1 MLPPD
6 FETYTR
12 TLLGEKL
19 FSAFTKGMEGEAPVS
34 IRLNPFKCAEG
45 KYEVVDAEKR
55 VPWCPNGYYLR
66 KRPNFTFDPFL
77 HAGLYY
83 VQEASSMFIDYAVR
97 EILRQMGERG
107 SKPLTVLDLC
117 AAPGGKSTCMMS
129 ALPSGSVL
137 YSNEPIRQRAAIL
150 YENICKFGHKDIK
163 VTSCYARD
171 YARSGMKFD
180 IILTDVPCSGEGM
193 FRKDAGAIADWSSK
207 KVEQCAELQ
216 REIVSDI
223 WSCLKPDGYLIYSTC
238 TLNAHENEE
247 NVEWIA
253 RTFDAE
259 HVDLHVEPDQWG
271 IISNRSEDYKH
282 PFSFPFYRFMP
293 GRTEG
298 EGLFVACLKRREEG
312 GEWRE
317 ESGESFEERGK
328 RKEEKCEV
336 REYTFDNEKKTLSTL
351 HSPLSSKDKNL
362 QSSIFNLQYPQ
373 AIAYLRGE
381 AIVLPPDTPRGI
393 IDVTFEGATL
403 GKVKNIGNRANNLY
417 PKEWRIKSTYIPDYE
432 PIIVNNK

>member
-1 MLPPD
+1 MLSPLPPD
-6 FETYTR
+6 FESYTR
-12 TLLGEKL
+12 SLLGENL
-19 FSAFTKGMEGEAPVS
+19 FSAFTKGMEEEAPVS
-34 IRLNPFKCAEG
+34 IRLNPFKCKDGEY
-45 KYEVVDAEKR
+45 KVVDADKR
-55 VPWCPNGYYLR
+55 VEWCPNGYYLR

-83 VQEASSMFIDYAVR
+83 VQEASSMFIDYAIR
-97 EILRQMGERG
+97 EILQRMGDKSEQG
-107 SKPLTVLDLC
+107 LTVLDLC
-117 AAPGGKSTCMMS
+117 AAPGGKSTCTMS
-129 ALPSGSVL
+129 ALPKGSLL
-137 YSNEPIRQRAAIL
+137 YSNEPIRNRANIL
-150 YENICKFGHKDIK
+150 NENIQKFGNPDII
-163 VTSCYARD
+163 VTNCYARD

-193 FRKDAGAIADWSSK
+193 FRKDAGAIAEWSTK

-247 NVEWIA
+247 NIEWIA
-253 RTFDAE
+253 HTFDAE
-259 HVDLHVEPDQWG
+259 HFDLLVEPDQWG
-271 IISNRSEDYKH
+271 IITNLSEEYKH
-282 PFSFPFYRFMP
+282 NFHFPFYRFMP
-293 GRTEG
+293 GRTRG
-298 EGLFVACLKRREEG
+298 EGLFVSVLQKHDGRYEDSLPNVERKKNSNKKGASRTLVPTYPRTIEG
-312 GEWRE
+312 I
-317 ESGESFEERGK
+317 SPSIPSSPS
-328 RKEEKCEV
+328 
-336 REYTFDNEKKTLSTL
+336 TKTSLSY
-351 HSPLSSKDKNL
+351 S
-362 QSSIFNLQYPQ
+362 Q

-432 PIIVNNK
+432 PILKKI